1 MLCQSQAT
9 SEFRPGFGRRT
20 TLAAPLTERATTSDR
35 SVSLWFSHSDR
46 LVGMALTQLLAL
58 SVNESA
64 GNELLPAFTVMAALT
79 ALVLAGV
86 GLVVAGLRKSSQQA
100 QRLAEE
106 TAQTSELILN
116 SAAEGIFC
124 VDRNGR
130 ITMANPA
137 GREDDAVGTAR
148 TDRPRMPAPGWGRMG
163 WRVFAARRRRAPAL
177 SRSRRRLQARL
188 HRVSFS
194 EKMVRVST

>member
-1 MLCQSQAT
+1 MVFSQRPSRRKGLDAVSRLIGNRFPLLLTIAFLGLCGLMFWQ
-9 SEFRPGFGRRT
+9 
-20 TLAAPLTERATTSDR
+20 L
-35 SVSLWFSHSDR
+35 SLLKS
-46 LVGMALTQLLAL
+46 T
-58 SVNESA
+58 VNESA

-137 GREDDAVGTAR
+137 AAKMTRWGLPELIGEDAGAWLGKDGLQSLRCPEEESSRAAMGQETF
-148 TDRPRMPAPGWGRMG
+148 PGS
-163 WRVFAARRRRAPAL
+163 PT
-177 SRSRRRLQARL
+177 RS
-188 HRVSFS
+188 VFS